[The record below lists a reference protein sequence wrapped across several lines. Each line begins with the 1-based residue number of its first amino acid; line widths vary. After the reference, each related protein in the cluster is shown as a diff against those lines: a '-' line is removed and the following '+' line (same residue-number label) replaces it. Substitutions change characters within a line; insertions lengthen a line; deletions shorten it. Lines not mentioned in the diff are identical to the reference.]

1 MDTTYW
7 LMLFSR
13 VLHILSAIVLVGG
26 IFYLRMIVAPAAAA
40 NEESVSDP
48 WFGGRRSA
56 WAMWVGITT
65 LVLLVTGLWNFMQ
78 IVQTHE
84 KLGPHYHAAF
94 GIKLLL
100 SLAVFFLA
108 AMLAGKS
115 RAGERFRQGMGR
127 WLSVCLLL
135 GILIVILGS
144 FLRSL
149 PHVPKID
156 APLLFQPSTGQTPE

>member
-7 LMLFSR
+7 LMLASR
-13 VLHILSAIVLVGG
+13 VLHILSAVVLLGG
-26 IFYLRMIVAPAAAA
+26 VFYLRMIVAPAAAA

-65 LVLLVTGLWNFMQ
+65 LVLLVTGLWNFIQ

-84 KLGPHYHAAF
+84 KLGGAYHAAF
-94 GIKLLL
+94 GVKLLL
-100 SLAVFFLA
+100 ALAVLFLA

-115 RAGERFRQGMGR
+115 RAGERFRQDMGR
-127 WLSVCLLL
+127 WLGVCLLL
-135 GILIVILGS
+135 GVLVVILGG

-149 PHVPKID
+149 PHVPKAG
-156 APLLFQPSTGQTPE
+156 APLLIPPSTSEVPE